1 MYATKNNRPRH
12 GQVRTATPRPFT
24 EAIYVTR
31 PFMPPLADFMAG
43 LEGIWASRWLTN
55 NGPVLQRFGAAL
67 TEKLGT
73 DNLSLFSNG
82 TLALQVGLQALGVSG
97 EVITT
102 PFTFVATT
110 HALQWNRI
118 RPVFVDIEANHY
130 TLDPECVEAAITP
143 RTTAILAVHVYGH
156 PCDLSALRDIAA
168 RYNLKLVYD
177 AAHAFGVAVDG
188 MPISSFGDMSMFS
201 FHATKLFH
209 SLEGGML
216 VCGEPSLKET
226 VDYLKNFGFE
236 NETEVVMPG
245 TNAKMNELQALMGE
259 LVLGHLP
266 GIIAARRAVY
276 ERYRANLGGTPGIRF
291 VPPFSRDVTYNY
303 AYMPVEIDPED
314 FGVGR
319 DYVYEE
325 LKTYN
330 VFARRYFYPLVCDF
344 ACYRDVPVDSPLTVA
359 RRVADRILTLP
370 IYPDLALEDVDR
382 ICEMI
387 RSMSVSASA
396 PRAHEPTRVVYTT
409 KSLLGGT

>member
-1 MYATKNNRPRH
+1 MHATKIIRPQHREA
-12 GQVRTATPRPFT
+12 RTALPLPFA
-24 EAIYVTR
+24 EPIFVTR
-31 PFMPPLADFMAG
+31 PFMPPLADFTEG
-43 LEGIWASRWLTN
+43 LKGIWASRWLTN
-55 NGPVLQRFGAAL
+55 NGPVVRRFTAELAN
-67 TEKLGT
+67 KLGT
-73 DNLSLFSNG
+73 DNVSLFNNG

-110 HALQWNRI
+110 HALQWNGI
-118 RPVFVDIEANHY
+118 RPVFVDIEPNHY
-130 TLDPECVEAAITP
+130 TLDPDQVEAAITP
-143 RTTAILAVHVYGH
+143 WTTAILAVHVYGH
-156 PCDLSALRDIAA
+156 PCKVNALRDIA
-168 RYNLKLVYD
+168 RRHNVKLIFD
-177 AAHAFGVAVDG
+177 AAHAFGVDIQGV
-188 MPISSFGDMSMFS
+188 PISAFGDMSMFS

-216 VCGEPSLKET
+216 VFAEAPLNRT

-245 TNAKMNELQALMGE
+245 TNAKMNEIQALMGE
-259 LVLGHLP
+259 LVLRYLP
-266 GIIAARRAVY
+266 EIIADRRAIY
-276 ERYRANLGGTPGIRF
+276 ERYRSNLGGTPGIRF
-291 VPPFSRDVTYNY
+291 VPPFDRDVTYNY
-303 AYMPVEIDPED
+303 AYMPIEIDPEE

-319 DYVYEE
+319 DVIYEQ

-344 ACYRDVPVDSPLTVA
+344 ACYRGVPVSSPLTVA

-387 RSMSVSASA
+387 RSMSVPA
-396 PRAHEPTRVVYTT
+396 RAGTR
-409 KSLLGGT
+409 S